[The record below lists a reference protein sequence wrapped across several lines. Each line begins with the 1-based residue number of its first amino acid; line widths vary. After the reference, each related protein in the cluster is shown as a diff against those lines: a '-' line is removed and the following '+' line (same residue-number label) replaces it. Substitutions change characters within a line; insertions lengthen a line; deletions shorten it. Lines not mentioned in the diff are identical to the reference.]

1 MGNNFTMT
9 QLPNG
14 GVINHCTLYDSYLD
28 ADGGLHREDGPAV
41 VFRSTSPMGPTSMWG
56 WRGHNYDT
64 FEEWLIKATISDERK
79 MLLRLQYG

>member
-1 MGNNFTMT
+1 MSDILTKT

-28 ADGGLHREDGPAV
+28 ADGDLHREDGPAV

-56 WRGHNYDT
+56 WRGSFVAFDDWCRSVGIN
-64 FEEWLIKATISDERK
+64 EETK
-79 MLLRLQYG
+79 MMLRLQYE